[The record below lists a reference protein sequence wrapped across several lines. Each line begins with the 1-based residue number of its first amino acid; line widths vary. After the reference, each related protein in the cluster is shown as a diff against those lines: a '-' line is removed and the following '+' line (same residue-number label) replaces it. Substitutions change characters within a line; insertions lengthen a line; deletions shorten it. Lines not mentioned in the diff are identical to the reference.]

1 MFKAADRTCPLL
13 RRLWRRLGAQRGFV
27 LPITIGASTVLAMVG
42 TTAVAYSTS
51 NLGAAHRS
59 KAGQTSLALAEAGLN
74 DAYATLHNASNPTM
88 AGAVPQQTVAMDGGT
103 VTYYGTL
110 NGNTWTLTGVG
121 RAKSPVTGADVVRTL
136 RGKAS
141 ITSMAQGGANNVVWN
156 YVYAD
161 SLTTCTT
168 LQNSVNVNVPFY
180 IRGNLCLQNSAQ
192 VSGGTLQV
200 GGTVTITNSAT
211 IGSAGSPITEAHIG
225 GGCKLGGGSLHNP
238 CTSGDR
244 VYASVLDN
252 QPQGLTKPPI
262 DLPGWYQNAM
272 PGPLNPCTTGS
283 FPGGFDTDTTMNRSL
298 SSSVNLTPSAP
309 YDCRVTDAGGNILG
323 RLAWTPGS
331 PGTLIIAGT
340 IFFDGNIVLQN
351 SVHAVYQGRAT
362 IYAAGTITI
371 QNSSL
376 LCGVAGCDTGWNA
389 TQNLLAFVAG
399 SSTDSTGFSITNS
412 STFQGAIYAVN
423 DYAEQNGSVVWGPI
437 VARQLFFQNSTQNHY
452 VPLGTLLAG
461 MPQSGTTVMGV
472 ANDQGSWG

>member
-1 MFKAADRTCPLL
+1 MFKAADHPHLL
-13 RRLWRRLGAQRGFV
+13 RRLWRRLGSQRGFI
-27 LPITIGASTVLAMVG
+27 LPATIGMCTVLTMAG

-51 NLGAAHRS
+51 NLGTSHRQ
-59 KAGQTSLALAEAGLN
+59 KAGMTALALAEAGLN

-88 AGAVPQQTVAMDGGT
+88 SGAVPQQTVAMDGGT

-110 NGNTWTLTGVG
+110 SGNTWTLTGVG
-121 RAKSPVTGADVVRTL
+121 RSKSPITHADVVRTV
-136 RGKAS
+136 RGNAS
-141 ITSMAQGGANNVVWN
+141 ITSMQQGGANNVVWN

-168 LQNSVNVNVPFY
+168 LPNSVNVNVPFY
-180 IRGNLCLQNSAQ
+180 IRGNLCLNNSSQ

-200 GGTVTITNSAT
+200 GGTVTINNSAT
-211 IGSAGSPITEAHIG
+211 IGSAASPITEAHIG
-225 GGCKLGGGSLHNP
+225 GGCRLGSGTLHNP
-238 CTSGDR
+238 CSAGDR

-252 QPQGLTKPPI
+252 APQGLTKPPI
-262 DLPGWYQNAM
+262 DLADWYQNAA
-272 PGPLNPCTTGS
+272 PGPMHPCTTGS

-298 SSSVNLTPSAP
+298 TSAVNLTPSVP
-309 YDCRVTDAGGNILG
+309 YDCRVTDAAGNIVG

-340 IFFDGNIVLQN
+340 VFFDGDIVFQN
-351 SVHAVYQGRAT
+351 SVNAIYQGRAT

-376 LCGVAGCDTGWNA
+376 LCGVAGCNTSWNA

-399 SSTDSTGFSITNS
+399 SSTDSTGFSIANS

-423 DYAEQNGSVVWGPI
+423 DYTEQNGSTVWGPI
-437 VARQLFFQNSTQNHY
+437 VARQLFFANSTTNHY
-452 VPLGTLLAG
+452 VPLGTLLSG
-461 MPQSGTTVMGV
+461 MPQSGTTVVGV
-472 ANDQGSWG
+472 ANDQSSWG